1 MGISRS
7 GYYKWKKRGKSD
19 RDIQRRELI
28 ALVDTVHAE
37 HRSHG
42 YRWTAAYIRQ
52 QYGYECSDNFV
63 YKCFRYL
70 GIKAETKHQVH
81 YRKRKIKDTY
91 PNLIF
96 TTWGTVDRPRQVIV
110 SDMTAFKFWI
120 FYFEVTF
127 YFDVFT
133 KEILAYR
140 IAARKGDRYQYIN
153 GLEDVKELLKELS
166 DFSHAQTVTLVP
178 VNPAEFLT
186 TVLSCQKNTLDYL
199 GIRLEI
205 HVEHTSSPVFLD
217 RIKMRQ
223 VIFNLI
229 KNSCEAID
237 QPGGKIIV
245 NLTPADS
252 GICICIKDNGCGM
265 THKQTENIF
274 HPFITYKPEGTGLG
288 LAVTAEI
295 ISAHHGQIRV
305 SSTPGQGSAFYI
317 YLPASPE

>member
-1 MGISRS
+1 MQIEITKQSEKDFRFLLSRLS
-7 GYYKWKKRGKSD
+7 HEIRNPVTLINS
-19 RDIQRRELI
+19 ELQLM
-28 ALVDTVHAE
+28 AS
-37 HRSHG
+37 SHPELCS
-42 YRWTAAYIRQ
+42 YRQWD
-52 QYGYECSDNFV
+52 SLMDN
-63 YKCFRYL
+63 
-70 GIKAETKHQVH
+70 
-81 YRKRKIKDTY
+81 
-91 PNLIF
+91 
-96 TTWGTVDRPRQVIV
+96 
-110 SDMTAFKFWI
+110 
-120 FYFEVTF
+120 
-127 YFDVFT
+127 
-133 KEILAYR
+133 
-140 IAARKGDRYQYIN
+140 
-153 GLEDVKELLKELS
+153 LEYVKELLKELS

-199 GIRLEI
+199 GIRREI
-205 HVEHTSSPVFLD
+205 RVEHTSSPVFLD

-265 THKQTENIF
+265 THKQTESIF

>member
-1 MGISRS
+1 MQIEITKQSEKDFRFLLSR
-7 GYYKWKKRGKSD
+7 
-19 RDIQRRELI
+19 L
-28 ALVDTVHAE
+28 
-37 HRSHG
+37 SHE
-42 YRWTAAYIRQ
+42 IR
-52 QYGYECSDNFV
+52 N
-63 YKCFRYL
+63 
-70 GIKAETKHQVH
+70 
-81 YRKRKIKDTY
+81 
-91 PNLIF
+91 P
-96 TTWGTVDRPRQVIV
+96 
-110 SDMTAFKFWI
+110 
-120 FYFEVTF
+120 
-127 YFDVFT
+127 
-133 KEILAYR
+133 
-140 IAARKGDRYQYIN
+140 
-153 GLEDVKELLKELS
+153 
-166 DFSHAQTVTLVP
+166 VTLINSELQLMASSHPELCSYRQWDSLMDNLEYVK
-178 VNPAEFLT
+178 EFLT

>member
-1 MGISRS
+1 MKDENCIFC
-7 GYYKWKKRGKSD
+7 K
-19 RDIQRRELI
+19 I
-28 ALVDTVHAE
+28 ANGE
-37 HRSHG
+37 IP
-42 YRWTAAYIRQ
+42 AATL
-52 QYGYECSDNFV
+52 YEDENFRV
-63 YKCFRYL
+63 ILDL
-70 GIKAETKHQVH
+70 GPA
-81 YRKRKIKDTY
+81 
-91 PNLIF
+91 
-96 TTWGTVDRPRQVIV
+96 
-110 SDMTAFKFWI
+110 S
-120 FYFEVTF
+120 
-127 YFDVFT
+127 
-133 KEILAYR
+133 
-140 IAARKGDRYQYIN
+140 KG
-153 GLEDVKELLKELS
+153 
-166 DFSHAQTVTLVP
+166 HAQTVTLVP